1 VITAAIIQ
9 TRMGSSRLPGK
20 IMKVLEDK
28 TVLGHVITRVKACP
42 KVDKVVIATTTKSS
56 DDIVATEAAA
66 YGASVFRG
74 SEDDVLD
81 RYYCAARGAGADVII
96 RITSDSPL
104 FDPTLLTAML
114 TQFQELRSRGVRLD
128 YFSNTLVRTYPLGL
142 GAEIFTMEAL
152 ARVFAEAKKEYER
165 EHVTPYFYQ
174 HPEIFALHS
183 FTSPV
188 DTSRY
193 RWTLDT
199 PEDFRMIQA
208 VYRALYRPGE
218 IMSTQQVV
226 AFLESR
232 PDVVALNAHV
242 EQKKLPE

>member
-1 VITAAIIQ
+1 MITAAIIQ

-28 TVLGHVITRVKACP
+28 TVLGHVISRVKSCA
-42 KVDKVVIATTTKSS
+42 KVDRVVIATTTKEA
-56 DDIVATEAAA
+56 DDIVAREASS
-66 YGASVFRG
+66 YGADVFRG
-74 SEDDVLD
+74 SENNVLD
-81 RYYCAARGAGADVII
+81 RYYCAARDAGADVII

-104 FDPTLLTAML
+104 FDPVLLTRML
-114 TQFQELRSRGVRLD
+114 TQFHELRARGVRVD
-128 YFSNTLVRTYPLGL
+128 YFSNTLERTYPLGL
-142 GAEIFTMEAL
+142 GAEIFTMDAL
-152 ARVFAEAKKEYER
+152 SRAHSETTKEYER

-174 HPEIFALHS
+174 HPELFALHS

-188 DTSRY
+188 DISRY

-218 IMSTQQVV
+218 TMTTEQVV
-226 AFLESR
+226 AFLDSH
-232 PDVVALNAHV
+232 PDVVALNAHI